1 MESAAGETI
10 RQLLNRRDLASARH
24 RAAMSRRL
32 GLSES
37 EMLAVAH
44 LAQHGRLSPSALGHL
59 LDLSSGG
66 VTALVQRLEGAGHLI
81 RRRHP
86 TDGRSVLVEL
96 SDELVERAERAF
108 GPLVDDLDRASMEL
122 SEEER
127 HVVRRFLDRAV
138 ALSEDH
144 AHRALSEQDRG
155 EPVAAAP
162 APGLWG

>member
-1 MESAAGETI
+1 MGPAADETI

-44 LAQHGRLSPSALGHL
+44 LAQHGQLSPSALGQL

-66 VTALVQRLEGAGHLI
+66 VTALVQRLESAGHLV

-96 SDELVERAERAF
+96 SGELVERAEQAF
-108 GPLVDDLDRASMEL
+108 GPLVEDLERASLEL

-127 HVVRRFLDRAV
+127 QVVRRFLDRAA

-144 AHRALSEQDRG
+144 ALRALSEPARD